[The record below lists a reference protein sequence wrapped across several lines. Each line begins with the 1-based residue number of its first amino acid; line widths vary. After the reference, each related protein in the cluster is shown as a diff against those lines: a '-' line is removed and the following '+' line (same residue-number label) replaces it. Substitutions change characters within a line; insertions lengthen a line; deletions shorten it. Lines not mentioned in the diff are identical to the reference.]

1 MSDPISIVQIMHKL
15 KKLEEKSK
23 RFTSMI
29 GYKSL
34 QTIKT
39 LKSILTLS
47 TSISIVFLYHNL
59 LQLASQILK
68 QGLCADVQLFFKGQK
83 KDKKWPG
90 RIILYCNL
98 SYLLLKVGDHP
109 SSLKFLYDSEQLLLE
124 TNKLPEFC
132 DYKLAS
138 SIIGFIC
145 TCRLGKIP
153 SAHDYLESATEQFN
167 NIIREEKV
175 SKYTV
180 ESCSNLYTL
189 LTFAGEI
196 MQNSK
201 AFNNF
206 TQFSS
211 EMTEKLRNDKNKAA
225 GFIKNILKTQCCDN
239 GLEVLC
245 LDSWAEFL
253 YLVVFFPLIRKN
265 TPILDVEE
273 ILKEKSKSKRK
284 MELSGILTNRK
295 KVGDA
300 YSFLMKSALQS
311 LK

>member
-1 MSDPISIVQIMHKL
+1 MSEPITILQVMQKL
-15 KKLEEKSK
+15 QKLQEKSK
-23 RFTSMI
+23 RFSSMI
-29 GYKSL
+29 GFKSL

-39 LKSILTLS
+39 LKSILTLT

-59 LQLASQILK
+59 LQLASNILK
-68 QGLCADVQLFFKGQK
+68 QGLAVDVQIFFKGQK
-83 KDKKWPG
+83 KDKKWPV

-98 SYLLLKVGDHP
+98 SYLLLKAGDYP

-124 TNKLPEFC
+124 NRKISEFC

-167 NIIREEKV
+167 NIIREEKT

-196 MQNSK
+196 MQNPK

-206 TQFSS
+206 PQFSI
-211 EMTEKLRNDKNKAA
+211 EMTGKLKNDKNKAA
-225 GFIKNILKTQCCDN
+225 GFIDNILKTQCCDN

-253 YLVVFFPLIRKN
+253 YLVVFFPLIGKN

-273 ILKEKSKSKRK
+273 ILKEKNKTKRK
-284 MELSGILTNRK
+284 MDLSGILSNRK
-295 KVGDA
+295 KVGDS